1 MAFDGSLKFD
11 TKVNTDGFEKGTSS
25 LSRATENVA
34 KTAENAGRRVNE
46 AFNKSTQISS
56 LENQIEQT
64 EQKIRDLSTA
74 LGEMKN
80 ADVPTEEYLELSK
93 LVEKTQLKM
102 DGLIDRQA
110 KLEEQGVSKKSS
122 RWKSLQYDIEETTR
136 MLETYKAELQ
146 DTIDRDRAFTS
157 GGDSASYAKKAEAL
171 ENLNNKLY
179 VQKQRISEVITKE
192 GIAAKEAARLRDI
205 GREAE
210 VSNQEIADLSRRL
223 QDLNARQKELQSA
236 GAEFGHT
243 EYDSNAAEISNVTA
257 RIKEYKRSLSEAA
270 TEAVRLSD
278 IAKDAEV
285 SNQEI
290 ANLNRQLQEL
300 TARQKELQAAGVG
313 LGHTEYDSNTVEI
326 SNLTARIKEYKNSLS
341 EAGEATSK
349 FSLYM
354 GMAAGYGK
362 KLLGVVLQL
371 GGSGFKRLGTFA
383 KNAESNIMDI
393 GKSFLFGKKQA
404 GGFHRSL
411 GGILKRLI
419 LFSIIRKIIN
429 GVATAFKEGTQNYAQ
444 YSSNFNS
451 IMSSFVSTLDQL
463 KNSVAAAFSPIT
475 SIVVPILDVLAQKL
489 IYVINLIGQFLA
501 ALSGKGMF
509 SNAVRIN
516 KDYAD
521 GLKKTGAAAKKA
533 GSDAKKALAPFDELN
548 MLQQQTNDSKSNGAG
563 GVDPSQMF
571 TESKI
576 DSDISDFAGRIVKAF
591 RAGDFAAIGQII
603 GEKINDEV
611 QRFTDFI
618 SWDNAGAKITAFVTD
633 FTDLFNSLVRTI
645 DWYSIGVMMGTGT
658 NTLVNTLYL
667 LITQLDWGLIGEA
680 FALGLNGTIDT
691 IDWAKIGLL
700 FAVGLGSLFTMASH
714 FAETF
719 DWTGFGSSI
728 ALSLSTFFQNFD
740 WAGAGTAVS
749 DIVIG
754 LLDALITFVV
764 ETDWW
769 AFGEGVATSLE
780 NIDWATVANR
790 LFMAIGAVLGGI
802 AAFLGGLISD
812 GVEAAQIYFQGKI
825 EECGGNVA
833 KGILKGIGD
842 ALVGIGGWIKKN
854 MFDPFINGFKDAF
867 GIHSPSTVM
876 AGMGKYLW
884 DGFCNGIK
892 EFFSNPTGFIKATI
906 TDPFVNGIKGL
917 LGIHSPSTVLKEVG
931 GNTVDGFNQG
941 VENGQSNSQSIVQKW
956 ASGISNWFTS
966 KLGLSGNN
974 SDESKKWA
982 TGIISGYNSAISQ
995 DYTKS
1000 QSVMEAWADSIRKWF
1015 IGDGEGK
1022 GVNEAAWKKF
1032 ADQII
1037 NAFKEK
1043 IQLGFID
1050 SRAPME
1056 SWSNNLRTWFW
1067 GDSNYTG
1074 TGGLYN
1080 VFYMMAKRINEGFA
1094 NGMSD
1099 FSNLTKAAMTKWAQG
1114 AIQEAKEGLDIHSPS
1129 RESYSIA
1136 EYFIQGF
1143 NNGISDMAK
1152 SSAGAVKSWL
1162 DGVKNV
1168 LDGANLQLS
1177 TGINIPNAAAYL
1189 PKMAQGVVV
1198 PPRAGEYQALK
1209 NSAEGN
1215 SFLEELA
1222 SLIQQLK
1229 ASNGQGSA
1237 SGDSD
1242 INLNLFLDGAQI
1254 HHEVVKINKAV
1265 TDTVGINPLMG

>member
-11 TKVNTDGFEKGTSS
+11 TKVDTSGFDEGSSTLKNALEKLTSTIER
-25 LSRATENVA
+25 LSDNITRSFHGAGKAAEGVGSS
-34 KTAENAGRRVNE
+34 AEN
-46 AFNKSTQISS
+46 
-56 LENQIEQT
+56 
-64 EQKIRDLSTA
+64 TA
-74 LGEMKN
+74 SQ
-80 ADVPTEEYLELSK
+80 VEE
-93 LVEKTQLKM
+93 
-102 DGLIDRQA
+102 IA
-110 KLEEQGVSKKSS
+110 K
-122 RWKSLQYDIEETTR
+122 
-136 MLETYKAELQ
+136 A
-146 DTIDRDRAFTS
+146 
-157 GGDSASYAKKAEAL
+157 AKKAQDETAAL
-171 ENLNNKLY
+171 KGQMDEISVSHGEKATEPMAEPRASHAPGEYQTYGNEVQEFVDNYVKNMEKASESTNEFKSEIESLSGQLKQMESQGLYFGDEEYDNAFLKLAKVKQALSDY
-179 VQKQRISEVITKE
+179 KKEMLSPTEIPVKFDMNSFEGQKQQLKAKLAELGSQGIS
-192 GIAAKEAARLRDI
+192 I
-205 GREAE
+205 G
-210 VSNQEIADLSRRL
+210 NPD
-223 QDLNARQKELQSA
+223 
-236 GAEFGHT
+236 
-243 EYDSNAAEISNVTA
+243 YDSTYVALQRVIQAEN
-257 RIKEYKRSLSEAA
+257 EYKKSL
-270 TEAVRLSD
+270 LS
-278 IAKDAEV
+278 
-285 SNQEI
+285 SNE
-290 ANLNRQLQEL
+290 E
-300 TARQKELQAAGVG
+300 
-313 LGHTEYDSNTVEI
+313 
-326 SNLTARIKEYKNSLS
+326 
-341 EAGEATSK
+341 TSK
-349 FSLYM
+349 FSTWMKIAANSGQKLF
-354 GMAAGYGK
+354 GVVQKLGGAGFKKIGNVAKKAAGS
-362 KLLGVVLQL
+362 L
-371 GGSGFKRLGTFA
+371 
-383 KNAESNIMDI
+383 MDV

-419 LFSIIRKIIN
+419 LFSIIRKIIS
-429 GVATAFKEGTQNYAQ
+429 GIATAFKEGTQNYAQ
-444 YSSNFNS
+444 YSSSFNS

-509 SNAVRIN
+509 TKAVRIN

-521 GLKKTGAAAKKA
+521 GLKKTGGAAKKA
-533 GSDAKKALAPFDELN
+533 GKDMKKALAPFDELN
-548 MLQQQTNDSKSNGAG
+548 QLQQQANDSKSNGAG

-576 DSDISDFAGRIVKAF
+576 DSEISDFAGRIMKAF
-591 RAGDFAAIGQII
+591 KAGDFAAIGQII

-611 QRFTDFI
+611 QRFTNFI

-700 FAVGLGSLFTMASH
+700 FAAGLSSLFTMASH

-812 GVEAAQIYFQGKI
+812 GVEAAQTYFQNKI

-833 KGILKGIGD
+833 QGILKGIGD

-854 MFDPFINGFKDAF
+854 IFDPFINGFKDAF

-876 AGMGKYLW
+876 AEMGKYLW

-892 EFFSNPTGFIKATI
+892 NFFSNPGAFIKANI

-917 LGIHSPSTVLKEVG
+917 LGIHSPSTVLKEIG
-931 GNTVDGFNQG
+931 GYTVDGFNQG

-1000 QSVMEAWADSIRKWF
+1000 QSIMETWADGIRKWF
-1015 IGDGEGK
+1015 TGEGEGK

-1043 IQLGFID
+1043 IQSGFTD

-1056 SWSNNLRTWFW
+1056 SWSANLRTWFW

-1094 NGMSD
+1094 NGISD

-1162 DGVKNV
+1162 DGVNNV
-1168 LDGANLQLS
+1168 LDGADLQLS

-1189 PKMAQGVVV
+1189 PKMAQGVIV

-1215 SFLEELA
+1215 SFLEGLSA
-1222 SLIQQLK
+1222 LIRQLK
-1229 ASNGQGSA
+1229 SSGGQGTD
-1237 SGDSD
+1237 SGDGN
-1242 INLNLFLDGAQI
+1242 INLNLYLGEDIVYQT
-1254 HHEVVKINKAV
+1254 VVSKNQQV
-1265 TDTVGINPLMG
+1265 VRNTGTNPLME

>member
-11 TKVNTDGFEKGTSS
+11 TKVDTSGFDEGSSTLKNAMEKLTSTIER
-25 LSRATENVA
+25 LSDNITRSFHGAGKAVEGA
-34 KTAENAGRRVNE
+34 GSSAEN
-46 AFNKSTQISS
+46 
-56 LENQIEQT
+56 
-64 EQKIRDLSTA
+64 TA
-74 LGEMKN
+74 SQ
-80 ADVPTEEYLELSK
+80 VEE
-93 LVEKTQLKM
+93 
-102 DGLIDRQA
+102 IA
-110 KLEEQGVSKKSS
+110 K
-122 RWKSLQYDIEETTR
+122 
-136 MLETYKAELQ
+136 A
-146 DTIDRDRAFTS
+146 
-157 GGDSASYAKKAEAL
+157 AKKANDETAALKGQMDEIAVSHGEKAAESMAEPQASHVPGEYQVYGNEVQEFVDNYVKDMGKASESTNEFKSEIESLSGQLKQMESQGLYFGDEEYDEAYF
-171 ENLNNKLY
+171 KLAKIKQALADY
-179 VQKQRISEVITKE
+179 KREITSPTPDAVIPVKLDSSSFAGQIQELKQELAVLSAKGITLGMPEYDEVYLKLQKVMAAQKQYEAYLKNLAQLSNQTGEAITSEGAAASTTASHMTELAREKAKASTENKKLGNKAEQTSGKLRKE
-192 GIAAKEAARLRDI
+192 GAGAKWLSAMLGIAAKTLSKVGNRFAHT
-205 GREAE
+205 GRQAT
-210 VSNQEIADLSRRL
+210 SASR
-223 QDLNARQKELQSA
+223 
-236 GAEFGHT
+236 
-243 EYDSNAAEISNVTA
+243 
-257 RIKEYKRSLSEAA
+257 
-270 TEAVRLSD
+270 
-278 IAKDAEV
+278 
-285 SNQEI
+285 
-290 ANLNRQLQEL
+290 
-300 TARQKELQAAGVG
+300 G
-313 LGHTEYDSNTVEI
+313 LGSI
-326 SNLTARIKEYKNSLS
+326 LS
-341 EAGEATSK
+341 K
-349 FSLYM
+349 M
-354 GMAAGYGK
+354 
-362 KLLGVVLQL
+362 
-371 GGSGFKRLGTFA
+371 
-383 KNAESNIMDI
+383 
-393 GKSFLFGKKQA
+393 
-404 GGFHRSL
+404 
-411 GGILKRLI
+411 I
-419 LFSIIRKIIN
+419 LFSAIRKIIS
-429 GVATAFKEGTQNYAQ
+429 GITSAFKEGIQNYAQ

-451 IMSSFVSTLDQL
+451 IMSSFISTTAQL

-475 SIVVPILDVLAQKL
+475 SIVIPALDVLAQKL

-509 SNAVRIN
+509 TKAVKVN

-521 GLKKTGAAAKKA
+521 GLKKTGGAAKKA
-533 GSDAKKALAPFDELN
+533 GNDIKKSLAPFDELKQI
-548 MLQQQTNDSKSNGAG
+548 QQQANDSGANGAG

-576 DSDISDFAGRIVKAF
+576 DSEISDFAGRIMKAF
-591 RAGDFAAIGQII
+591 KAGDFAAIGQII

-611 QRFTDFI
+611 QRFTNFI

-812 GVEAAQIYFQGKI
+812 GVEAAQTYFQEKI

-833 KGILKGIGD
+833 QGILKGIGD
-842 ALVGIGGWIKKN
+842 ALVGIGAWVKKN
-854 MFDPFINGFKDAF
+854 VFEPFINGFKDAF

-876 AGMGKYLW
+876 AEMGKYLW

-892 EFFSNPTGFIKATI
+892 NFFSNPGAFIKTNI

-917 LGIHSPSTVLKEVG
+917 LGIHSPSTVLKEIG
-931 GNTVDGFNQG
+931 GYTVDGFNQG

-974 SDESKKWA
+974 SDESKKWG
-982 TGIISGYNSAISQ
+982 TGIISGYNGAISQ

-1000 QSVMEAWADSIRKWF
+1000 QSIMETWADSIRKWF

-1043 IQLGFID
+1043 IQSGFTD

-1094 NGMSD
+1094 NGISD

-1162 DGVKNV
+1162 DGVKSV
-1168 LDGANLQLS
+1168 LDGADLQLS

-1198 PPRAGEYQALK
+1198 PPRAGEYQTLK

-1215 SFLEELA
+1215 SFLEGLSA
-1222 SLIQQLK
+1222 LIRQLK
-1229 ASNGQGSA
+1229 SSGGQGTD
-1237 SGDSD
+1237 SGDGN
-1242 INLNLFLDGAQI
+1242 INLNLYLGEDIVYQT
-1254 HHEVVKINKAV
+1254 VVSKNQQV
-1265 TDTVGINPLMG
+1265 VRNTGTNPLME

>member
-1 MAFDGSLKFD
+1 MEKASESTNEFKSEIESLSGQLKQMESQGLYFGDEEYDNTFLKLAKVKQALSDYKKEMLSPTEIPVKFD
-11 TKVNTDGFEKGTSS
+11 MNSFEGQKQQFKAKLAELGGQGIS
-25 LSRATENVA
+25 LGNPDYDSTYVA
-34 KTAENAGRRVNE
+34 LQRVIQAEN
-46 AFNKSTQISS
+46 
-56 LENQIEQT
+56 
-64 EQKIRDLSTA
+64 
-74 LGEMKN
+74 
-80 ADVPTEEYLELSK
+80 EY
-93 LVEKTQLKM
+93 
-102 DGLIDRQA
+102 
-110 KLEEQGVSKKSS
+110 KKSLLS
-122 RWKSLQYDIEETTR
+122 SNEE
-136 MLETYKAELQ
+136 
-146 DTIDRDRAFTS
+146 
-157 GGDSASYAKKAEAL
+157 
-171 ENLNNKLY
+171 
-179 VQKQRISEVITKE
+179 
-192 GIAAKEAARLRDI
+192 
-205 GREAE
+205 
-210 VSNQEIADLSRRL
+210 
-223 QDLNARQKELQSA
+223 
-236 GAEFGHT
+236 
-243 EYDSNAAEISNVTA
+243 
-257 RIKEYKRSLSEAA
+257 
-270 TEAVRLSD
+270 
-278 IAKDAEV
+278 
-285 SNQEI
+285 
-290 ANLNRQLQEL
+290 
-300 TARQKELQAAGVG
+300 
-313 LGHTEYDSNTVEI
+313 
-326 SNLTARIKEYKNSLS
+326 
-341 EAGEATSK
+341 TSK
-349 FSLYM
+349 FSTWMKIAANSGQKLF
-354 GMAAGYGK
+354 GVVQKLGGAGFKKIGNVAKKAAGS
-362 KLLGVVLQL
+362 L
-371 GGSGFKRLGTFA
+371 
-383 KNAESNIMDI
+383 MDV

-419 LFSIIRKIIN
+419 LFSIIRKIIS
-429 GVATAFKEGTQNYAQ
+429 GIATAFKEGTQNYAQ
-444 YSSNFNS
+444 YSSSFNS

-509 SNAVRIN
+509 TKAVRIN

-521 GLKKTGAAAKKA
+521 GLKKTGGAAKKA
-533 GSDAKKALAPFDELN
+533 GKDMKKALAPFDELKQ
-548 MLQQQTNDSKSNGAG
+548 LQQQANDSKSNGAG

-576 DSDISDFAGRIVKAF
+576 DSEISDFAGRIMKAF
-591 RAGDFAAIGQII
+591 KAGDFAAIGQII

-611 QRFTDFI
+611 QRFTNFI

-700 FAVGLGSLFTMASH
+700 FAAGLSSLFTMASH

-812 GVEAAQIYFQGKI
+812 GVEAAQTYFQEKI

-833 KGILKGIGD
+833 QGILKGIGD

-854 MFDPFINGFKDAF
+854 IFDPFINGFKDAF

-876 AGMGKYLW
+876 AEMGKYLW

-892 EFFSNPTGFIKATI
+892 NFFSNPGAFIKANI

-917 LGIHSPSTVLKEVG
+917 LGIHSPSTVLKEIG
-931 GNTVDGFNQG
+931 GYTVDGFNQG

-982 TGIISGYNSAISQ
+982 TGIISGYNGAISQ

-1000 QSVMEAWADSIRKWF
+1000 QSIMETWADSIRKWF
-1015 IGDGEGK
+1015 IGEGEGK

-1043 IQLGFID
+1043 IQSGFSD

-1056 SWSNNLRTWFW
+1056 LWSNNLRTWFW

-1094 NGMSD
+1094 NGISD
-1099 FSNLTKAAMTKWAQG
+1099 FSNLTKAAMAKWAQG

-1143 NNGISDMAK
+1143 NNGIADMAK

-1168 LDGANLQLS
+1168 LDGADLQLS

-1189 PKMAQGVVV
+1189 PKMAQGFIV

-1215 SFLEELA
+1215 SFLEGLSA
-1222 SLIQQLK
+1222 LIQQLK
-1229 ASNGQGSA
+1229 SSGGRGTD
-1237 SGDSD
+1237 SGDGN
-1242 INLNLFLDGAQI
+1242 INLNLYLGEDIVYQT
-1254 HHEVVKINKAV
+1254 VVSKNQQV
-1265 TDTVGINPLMG
+1265 VRNTGTNPLME